1 MIEEVYPQLQKGM
14 MGMLDFRM
22 ETFLSVCRNMSFT
35 AASEELHITQ
45 PAVSQHIRFLEKS
58 YGCALFVRDG
68 KRVSLTPAGQVLLR
82 TMSSLQNDHKT
93 LMRRMQEAGSEKK
106 TLTFGVTLTI
116 GEYAILPSLASY
128 LKSHP
133 DTNVHVR
140 YGNTHTLMD
149 LLHEGRIDFALV
161 EGYVPS
167 EDFDTFVDRVEPYI
181 PVCAKGHIFQKPVA
195 TLRDLLGERL
205 LIREKGS
212 GTREILEKYL
222 CAFNLSLSDFS
233 HYAQVENMHS
243 IVSLLQ
249 RDCGITFLYQAAV
262 QSLLDQGLVE
272 VIPISDFHMHH
283 EFTFIWNKNSCFAP
297 EYREICKQLS
307 RGQPLDA
314 PAQQ

>member
-1 MIEEVYPQLQKGM
+1 MQKGM
-14 MGMLDFRM
+14 MGMLDFRI

-45 PAVSQHIRFLEKS
+45 PAVSQHIRFLEKA

-68 KRVSLTPAGQVLLR
+68 KRISLTPAGEVLLH
-82 TMSSLQNDHKT
+82 TMGSLHNDHKT
-93 LMRRMQEAGSEKK
+93 LMRRMQEAGGVKK

-116 GEYAILPSLASY
+116 GEYAILPCLSSY

-133 DTNVHVR
+133 DINVHVH
-140 YGNTHTLMD
+140 YGNTHTLVD
-149 LLHEGRIDFALV
+149 LLHEGNIDFALV
-161 EGYVPS
+161 EGYVPP
-167 EDFDTFVDRVEPYI
+167 EDFDILVDRVEPYI
-181 PVCAKGHIFQKPVA
+181 PVCAKGHVFQKPVS

-222 CAFNLSLSDFS
+222 SAFNLSLTDFP

-243 IVSLLQ
+243 IVGLLQ

-262 QSLLDQGLVE
+262 QELLDQGLVE
-272 VIPISDFHMHH
+272 IIPITDFHMHH
-283 EFTFIWNKNSCFAP
+283 EFTFIWNKNSCFAQ
-297 EYREICKQLS
+297 EYREICDNM
-307 RGQPLDA
+307 RNDRALDA
-314 PAQQ
+314 PRSAVI